1 MLQRNQNCV
10 ADSESKQQNWSKLL
24 PQSFEMGCSTSKS
37 AMLASMQPG
46 DSSSSSNNNSERFVT
61 RVLKKK
67 FGKSRSF
74 APLRSNNRSR
84 RRCDEY
90 NYSSSYCSRMHSDY
104 HVVALTSSTYGIMK
118 LVEAENI
125 MSDERKM
132 IIDSA
137 AATGGG
143 GAQYGP
149 GNSMQYCK
157 MRKSESMPARGSC
170 KAVSKTWIDM
180 AMGNLCRMSTTVVRG
195 KLQEDDVEEVESA
208 KKPLRGSELSK
219 SSSSHDHL
227 GDEKQQRQL
236 SWWETEEEEEPAET
250 INTWELMAGLEDFTP
265 RPPGS
270 PLDRPG
276 LPFADLRQKIHFQES
291 INPPRVLKKQKQSKY
306 SRTRSRSLSSM
317 GAQNSEDDD
326 HAAAAAS
333 ATVVESPSLSSWA
346 SFSKFCTATTTAGEA
361 EALDCRSVEVA
372 DDDPCSNSS
381 LFDPDILASFASSID
396 GRTEST
402 SEDQSDDQWCRDAM
416 ASTSGAGSLADE
428 SDMTSIFHI
437 WSTSAK
443 SNDIHSAAAE
453 GEKQLFSKSS
463 SATAAARNAD
473 QAWELS
479 FANVTASAASH
490 MVDHVAAATEELGKS
505 QDQVSAGVEAAA
517 AATAFDHKLCP
528 PGHGHE
534 RLVLYTTSLRGIRKT
549 YDDCHKLRMI
559 FQSYLVWIDE
569 RDVSMHAEFRQ
580 ELTELM
586 GAPVQVPRVF
596 IMGRYIGGVEQVLQ
610 LHELGLLAPSLLP
623 LPPPPQP
630 HLLQPASSCDGCG
643 GLRFI
648 PCPHCNGSC
657 KIISKQSVSRCPHC
671 NENGLKRCPICF

>member
-1 MLQRNQNCV
+1 
-10 ADSESKQQNWSKLL
+10 
-24 PQSFEMGCSTSKS
+24 MGCSTSKS

-46 DSSSSSNNNSERFVT
+46 NSSSSNNNSESFVT

-137 AATGGG
+137 AATGG
-143 GAQYGP
+143 
-149 GNSMQYCK
+149 
-157 MRKSESMPARGSC
+157 
-170 KAVSKTWIDM
+170 
-180 AMGNLCRMSTTVVRG
+180 
-195 KLQEDDVEEVESA
+195 
-208 KKPLRGSELSK
+208 
-219 SSSSHDHL
+219 
-227 GDEKQQRQL
+227 
-236 SWWETEEEEEPAET
+236 AET

-276 LPFADLRQKIHFQES
+276 LPLADLRQKIHLQES
-291 INPPRVLKKQKQSKY
+291 INAPRVLKKQKQSKY

-326 HAAAAAS
+326 HAAAAAAS
-333 ATVVESPSLSSWA
+333 ATVVESPSLSSWT
-346 SFSKFCTATTTAGEA
+346 SFSKF
-361 EALDCRSVEVA
+361 S
-372 DDDPCSNSS
+372 
-381 LFDPDILASFASSID
+381 
-396 GRTEST
+396 
-402 SEDQSDDQWCRDAM
+402 
-416 ASTSGAGSLADE
+416 
-428 SDMTSIFHI
+428 
-437 WSTSAK
+437 
-443 SNDIHSAAAE
+443 
-453 GEKQLFSKSS
+453 
-463 SATAAARNAD
+463 
-473 QAWELS
+473 
-479 FANVTASAASH
+479 
-490 MVDHVAAATEELGKS
+490 TEELGKS

-517 AATAFDHKLCP
+517 AAFDHKLCP

-549 YDDCHKLRMI
+549 YDDCNKLRMI

-596 IMGRYIGGVEQVLQ
+596 IMGRYIGGVEQMLQ
-610 LHELGLLAPSLLP
+610 LHELGLLAPLLLP

-630 HLLQPASSCDGCG
+630 HLLQPASACDGCG

-657 KIISKQSVSRCPHC
+657 KIISKHSVSRCPHC